1 MTHQSLRGPFAGPA
15 APSLPPGVAQP
26 PPRPPAPPR
35 PLVWSPPGWSPPG
48 WSPPGRRPADLS
60 EDVEDDDEDVAELA
74 SFWRRAGAT
83 ALDSTILQVTLAL
96 LAVGIGGVP
105 AGEVLANREGAI
117 LDEWLRPEIGVW
129 AAFVPV
135 VLLALYDVLLLARGR
150 TLGMMVTGVV
160 AVHAGDHGPP
170 GFPRSLVRWLLPLGL
185 LAMITAAPPVLAS
198 DLAEVALVCFVG
210 VVALDDLWMLW
221 DPRAQTLHDK
231 VAGTLVLR
239 SERPG

>member
-15 APSLPPGVAQP
+15 APSLPPGVAQ

-83 ALDSTILQVTLAL
+83 ALDSTILQLTLAL
-96 LAVGIGGVP
+96 LAVVIGGAPV
-105 AGEVLANREGAI
+105 GEVLSNREGAI

-170 GFPRSLVRWLLPLGL
+170 GFLRSLVRWLLPLGL
-185 LAMITAAPPVLAS
+185 LAMVTAAPPVLAS
-198 DLAEVALVCFVG
+198 DLAEVVLVCFVG

>member
-1 MTHQSLRGPFAGPA
+1 ME
-15 APSLPPGVAQP
+15 
-26 PPRPPAPPR
+26 
-35 PLVWSPPGWSPPG
+35 PPGWR
-48 WSPPGRRPADLS
+48 PPGRRPADQP
-60 EDVEDDDEDVAELA
+60 EPVGVDPFEEVEDDDEDVAELA

-105 AGEVLANREGAI
+105 AGEVLANRAGAI

-185 LAMITAAPPVLAS
+185 LAMVTAAPPVLAS
-198 DLAEVALVCFVG
+198 DLAEVVLVCFVG